1 MMRTPSKCSLKGELW
16 SRQQLNASLEQ
27 FSAIF
32 ERRPKSNNA
41 GGGGLNHAFA
51 LWHTLH
57 TLQPKAVI
65 ESGVLYGQGT
75 WLARQ
80 ALGPD
85 ALIHALDP
93 CDFDAKRSGNWIDPN
108 PRTKYWRG
116 SRFTDLGSINWTAII
131 PDRSVR
137 QSTLVILDDHMSA
150 IKRIAQLIP
159 HDFQH
164 VWYDDN
170 WNGRAMDCYSFN
182 AICSPVAR
190 GDSNTSMNASL
201 DYFDNFKKVRFRI
214 PLAEHFANLQFLLG
228 HLQDYFEYPTL
239 FGSPACTAPVLAFGE
254 EAAAAIGE
262 DPGQFDSYLL
272 GIRGATDLHHLFGGA
287 DAESFIQKRGRWCSM
302 VHQIYF
308 RMSASMSMSVSAQ
321 MHEADGVDMEAF
333 CLGYVMPALSAEV
346 SALVCGP
353 EAVSALICGPE
364 AVSALICGPEAEA
377 QVPDPDA
384 RLCLACPLLESK
396 AG

>member
-1 MMRTPSKCSLKGELW
+1 MHWILAPDASSKPLCVLLLLCVHFQPSESTRFTACALSRMMRTPSKCSLKGELW

-239 FGSPACTAPVLAFGE
+239 FG
-254 EAAAAIGE
+254 
-262 DPGQFDSYLL
+262 
-272 GIRGATDLHHLFGGA
+272 
-287 DAESFIQKRGRWCSM
+287 
-302 VHQIYF
+302 
-308 RMSASMSMSVSAQ
+308 
-321 MHEADGVDMEAF
+321 
-333 CLGYVMPALSAEV
+333 
-346 SALVCGP
+346 
-353 EAVSALICGPE
+353 ICPM
-364 AVSALICGPEAEA
+364 
-377 QVPDPDA
+377 D
-384 RLCLACPLLESK
+384 RPLLSSTQLSQLFPRSAALLFANPKGPTERNKLHFLSLRPPYVRLRGPLNK
-396 AG
+396 QLMRTTTLMVRPNYDWMHVQVNRAECKS